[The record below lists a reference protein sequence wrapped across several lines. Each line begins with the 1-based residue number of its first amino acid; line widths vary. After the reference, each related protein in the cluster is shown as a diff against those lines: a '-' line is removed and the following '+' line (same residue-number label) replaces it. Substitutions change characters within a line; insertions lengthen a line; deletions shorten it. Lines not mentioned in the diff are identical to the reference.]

1 VVLHYGLHV
10 CDYGHDFRLCDQ
22 GTSLQNGRDSDL
34 EQIENDFKDPEDG
47 FWDKNNL
54 KSIKS
59 NCEVLENQGECHFA
73 RVEYIWDLNYPFDHQ
88 FYLWHLI
95 YLA

>member
-1 VVLHYGLHV
+1 MVLHYGRHV

-22 GTSLQNGRDSDL
+22 VTSLQNGRDSDL

-59 NCEVLENQGECHFA
+59 NCEVILKIKASVILLMLNIFA
-73 RVEYIWDLNYPFDHQ
+73 T
-88 FYLWHLI
+88 
-95 YLA
+95 